1 MFHYKA
7 LQATIAMIT
16 EDKITELFCMAD
28 DFCRFF
34 DAMMAKYTLRSAKKR
49 RYHRDS
55 TLCKAEIML
64 IMILFHDSGY
74 RCPEHFLPAD
84 ARGCHTAHHQT
95 GKQHERS
102 VDKRARRAATPQEDH
117 YGNREQRT

>member
-1 MFHYKA
+1 
-7 LQATIAMIT
+7 
-16 EDKITELFCMAD
+16 
-28 DFCRFF
+28 
-34 DAMMAKYTLRSAKKR
+34 
-49 RYHRDS
+49 
-55 TLCKAEIML
+55 ML

-102 VDKRARRAATPQEDH
+102 VDKRAKRAATPQEDH

>member
-1 MFHYKA
+1 
-7 LQATIAMIT
+7 
-16 EDKITELFCMAD
+16 
-28 DFCRFF
+28 
-34 DAMMAKYTLRSAKKR
+34 
-49 RYHRDS
+49 
-55 TLCKAEIML
+55 ML

-102 VDKRARRAATPQEDH
+102 VDKRARRATTPQEDLMETVNNARSLL
-117 YGNREQRT
+117 YSEPVGPR